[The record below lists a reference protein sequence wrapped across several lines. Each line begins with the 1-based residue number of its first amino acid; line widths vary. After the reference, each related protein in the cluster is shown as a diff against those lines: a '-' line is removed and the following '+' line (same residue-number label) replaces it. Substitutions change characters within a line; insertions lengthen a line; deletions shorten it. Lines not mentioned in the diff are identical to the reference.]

1 MAAVRPFLDRAIEQV
16 KRFAD
21 SAPTTRGITETM
33 ILEDLRRAHAG
44 IYEDLA
50 KAIGVEAQYF
60 FSLQNNI
67 TLTEDQKWMKTP
79 PAFRKFHHLVKRDS
93 DNVRV
98 VTRRIRH
105 TPGRMNDNKGVVP
118 VPDLRRIR
126 FHPPVDGIEA
136 GDLWELGFESGP
148 IELHYGSP
156 GVFIVITTGTYTDAT
171 KTVTKTGAFAN
182 YTFRTGDTLVI
193 LSGSAATPGT
203 YLIASKVDSDNIT
216 LTTSAGADAITTLSA
231 DLYKVDRIVFDTTP
245 TKGQYYAQDDYYIG
259 ARAYIVSGP
268 GLEQMNG
275 VSAFTGSTNLAEL
288 TDDWTVVP
296 EKTSVYEIRPWIPGG
311 PDQFDEVVALR
322 ASLKLRRIRGDD
334 PRAESAT
341 HREIKHTM
349 GEIIRHINDVN
360 TDKGQSWHRPRTNR
374 SAMIWGSGVWR

>member
-21 SAPTTRGITETM
+21 SAPTTRGITETQ
-33 ILEDLRRAHAG
+33 ILEDVRRAHAG
-44 IYEDLA
+44 IYEDIA
-50 KAIGVEAQYF
+50 KAISGEAQYF

-67 TLTEDQKWMKTP
+67 TLSEDQKWMKTP
-79 PAFRKFHHLVKRDS
+79 PAFRKFHHLLQRDS

-98 VTRRIRH
+98 VRRRIRH
-105 TPGRMNDNKGVVP
+105 TPGRINDNRGVVP
-118 VPDLRRIR
+118 VPDLRRLR

-148 IELHYGSP
+148 IELHYGNP
-156 GVFIVITTGTYTDAT
+156 GVFIVIATGSYTDAT
-171 KTVTKTGAFAN
+171 KTVTETGAFTS
-182 YTFRTGDTLVI
+182 YTFRDGDILVI
-193 LSGSAATPGT
+193 TGGSSTSGTFD
-203 YLIASKVDSDNIT
+203 IASKVDSDSIT
-216 LTTSAGADAITTLSA
+216 LKTSAGADSAGNLVA
-231 DLYKVDRIVFDTTP
+231 DLYKVDRIVLSTAP

-259 ARAYIVSGP
+259 SRIYIVSGD
-268 GLEQMNG
+268 GLEQLNG

-288 TDDWTVVP
+288 TDDWSVVP
-296 EKTSVYEIRPWIPGG
+296 HKTSVYEIRPWIPGG

-360 TDKGQSWHRPRTNR
+360 TDKGQSWYRPRTNR
-374 SAMIWGSGVWR
+374 NRLIWGRGVGR

>member
-21 SAPTTRGITETM
+21 SAPTTRGITEGM

-44 IYEDLA
+44 IYEDIA

-67 TLTEDQKWMKTP
+67 TLIEDQQWMKTP

-93 DNVRV
+93 ENVRV
-98 VTRRIRH
+98 VLRRLRH
-105 TPGRMNDNKGVVP
+105 TPGRMNDNRGVVP

-148 IELHYGSP
+148 IELHYGNPAASIAMT
-156 GVFIVITTGTYTDAT
+156 GGTYVDAI
-171 KTVTKTGAFAN
+171 KTYTKTGAFAG
-182 YTFRTGDTLVI
+182 YTYRDGDILVI
-193 LSGSAATPGT
+193 LSGGAPTPAT
-203 YLIASKVDSDNIT
+203 YDIASKVDSDNIT
-216 LTTSAGADAITTLSA
+216 LKTSAGADSAGNVPA
-231 DLYKVDRIVFDTTP
+231 DLYKVDRIVMDDSP
-245 TKGQYYAQDDYYIG
+245 TRGEYYAQDDYYIG
-259 ARAYIVSGP
+259 SRLYIVSGP
-268 GLEQMNG
+268 GLEQFNG
-275 VSAFTGSTNLAEL
+275 VSAFTASTNLAEL

-296 EKTSVYEIRPWIPGG
+296 EKTSVYEIRPWVPGG

-360 TDKGQSWHRPRTNR
+360 TDKGQSWYRPRTSRNR
-374 SAMIWGSGVWR
+374 LIWGRGA